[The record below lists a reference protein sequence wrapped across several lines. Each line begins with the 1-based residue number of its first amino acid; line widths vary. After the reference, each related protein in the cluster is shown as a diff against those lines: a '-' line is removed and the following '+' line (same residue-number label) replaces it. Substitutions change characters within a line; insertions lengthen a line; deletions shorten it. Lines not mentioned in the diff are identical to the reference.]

1 MLFNS
6 SSRVAVLD
14 LTHGGAV
21 IARKLKK
28 ITGSVTAI
36 DVYRKLGPE
45 LLDEL
50 ESEGIKT
57 SRESLKA
64 SDFDFIVAPVHLDSN
79 YPMLTGCS
87 SE

>member
-1 MLFNS
+1 MQINS
-6 SSRVAVLD
+6 SSRAAVLD

-21 IARKLKK
+21 IARKFKK

-50 ESEGIKT
+50 EKDGIKT

-64 SDFDFIVAPVHLDSN
+64 SILII
-79 YPMLTGCS
+79 L
-87 SE
+87 